1 MSCVLLAV
9 LLERLD
15 VPVHVWVGGV
25 VDAELHGD
33 DDVVLHA
40 ADLAAEG
47 CTRLAED
54 VHCLLELE
62 GVDRELLVEAAQ
74 VGLGV
79 LGEEGLHDVDALLA
93 EHRVCERAHAV
104 LDFLC
109 REDAVALC
117 GVVDAVAGVGDA
129 AEGPLVVLGLEA
141 EVALAHDDDGGEEE
155 QGQGLDA
162 LDVSLDERELLAGLC
177 WCDNKRIK

>member
-1 MSCVLLAV
+1 M
-9 LLERLD
+9 
-15 VPVHVWVGGV
+15 PVHVWVGGV

-47 CTRLAED
+47 GACLREHVD
-54 VHCLLELE
+54 GLLELE
-62 GVDRELLVEAAQ
+62 GVDRELLVEPAQ

-79 LGEEGLHDVDALLA
+79 LGEERLHDVDALLA
-93 EHRVCERAHAV
+93 HHGVGERAHAV
-104 LDFLC
+104 LDLLGC
-109 REDAVALC
+109 EDAVALC

-129 AEGPLVVLGLEA
+129 AEGALVVLGLEA

-155 QGQGLDA
+155 QRQGLDA
-162 LDVSLDERELLAGLC
+162 LDVPLDERELLARLC
-177 WCDNKRIK
+177 I